1 MTDSSYDNINSMEVY
16 MKQVRCRCD
25 AMVDI
30 DVPDKINLDSDASF
44 LSLLADGKSLS
55 AVCPRCGAL
64 VRAELPLHLS
74 SASRGIDAI
83 VLPEPDRLSVYRG
96 KVDAP
101 GTSEILLGYQ
111 ELFERARTL
120 RDGLDPRV
128 VEALKYFLQSKAD
141 EAEPEADTSVLY
153 NGTMD
158 GALEFHILGLKS
170 GQTGVVKL
178 PRSSYDKVEADMKT
192 GIQKEPFK
200 TLFSGRYHSIRK
212 LGFMDSAAGQ
222 D

>member
-1 MTDSSYDNINSMEVY
+1 

-30 DVPDKINLDSDASF
+30 DVPEIIDLDADPSS
-44 LSLLADGKSLS
+44 LSRLADGNSLS

-74 SASRGIDAI
+74 SASRGIDAT
-83 VLPEPDRLSVYRG
+83 VLPELDRLSVYRG
-96 KVDAP
+96 KIDAP
-101 GTSEILLGYQ
+101 GNTEILLGYQ
-111 ELFERARTL
+111 ELFERARAL
-120 RDGLDPRV
+120 RDGLDAKV
-128 VEALKYFLQSKAD
+128 VEGLKYILQGKAD

-153 NGTMD
+153 NGTRN
-158 GALEFHILGLKS
+158 GFLEFHVLGLKS

-178 PRSSYDKVEADMKT
+178 PRSSYDMMEADLKA
-192 GIQKEPFK
+192 GAQKEPFR
-200 TLFSGRYHSIRK
+200 TIFSGRYRSIKK
-212 LGFMDSAAGQ
+212 LGFLDSTSDQ

>member
-1 MTDSSYDNINSMEVY
+1 

-30 DVPDKINLDSDASF
+30 DVPEVIDLDADPSS
-44 LSLLADGKSLS
+44 LSRLADGDSLS

-74 SASRGIDAI
+74 SASRGLDAT
-83 VLPEPDRLSVYRG
+83 VLPELDRLSVYRG

-101 GTSEILLGYQ
+101 GSTEILLGYQ
-111 ELFERARTL
+111 
-120 RDGLDPRV
+120 
-128 VEALKYFLQSKAD
+128 
-141 EAEPEADTSVLY
+141 EPEADTSVLY
-153 NGTMD
+153 NGTRS
-158 GALEFHILGLKS
+158 GFLEFHVLGLKS

-178 PRSSYDKVEADMKT
+178 PRSSYDKMEADLKT
-192 GIQKEPFK
+192 GARKEPFK
-200 TLFSGRYHSIRK
+200 TVFSGRYRSIKK
-212 LGFMDSAAGQ
+212 LGFMDSTADQ